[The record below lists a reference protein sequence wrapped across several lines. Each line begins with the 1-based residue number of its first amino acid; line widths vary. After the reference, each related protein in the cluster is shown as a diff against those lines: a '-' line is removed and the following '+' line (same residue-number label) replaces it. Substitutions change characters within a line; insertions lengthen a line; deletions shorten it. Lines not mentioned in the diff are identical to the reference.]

1 MWAGEGAVCL
11 TVGAG
16 DLLGLVSEEIDVA
29 RRLFRA
35 VLEDVGAGES
45 RVLRGR
51 RPVELTGTAS
61 AHTLDLVRVL
71 EASPLFA
78 RVTPEELLH
87 VAQIVREVALR
98 PGSMLFDEADPGAL
112 YVLASGAASLE
123 TDGAAA
129 LRTGPGD
136 TLGVREALA
145 GVSGG
150 RARAETAGF
159 ALRIDGE
166 AFLGLLAGDT
176 ALLQGIFGA
185 LLEHSRP

>member
-1 MWAGEGAVCL
+1 VWAGEGAVCL

-16 DLLGLVSEEIDVA
+16 DLLGLVLEDIDVA
-29 RRLFRA
+29 RRIFRA
-35 VLEDVGAGES
+35 LLEDASVDS
-45 RVLRGR
+45 RVLRAR
-51 RPVELTGTAS
+51 RPVEMPGTAS

-78 RVTPEELLH
+78 RVTAEGLLH
-87 VAQIVREVALR
+87 LAQIVREVVLR

-112 YVLASGAASLE
+112 YVLASGEVSLE

-129 LRTGPGD
+129 LQAGPGD

-150 RARAETAGF
+150 RARATTAGF
-159 ALRIDGE
+159 ALRLEGE
-166 AFLGLLAGDT
+166 ALLELLAGDT

-185 LLEHSRP
+185 LIERSRP